1 MASGESMIEPTY
13 ACTLHDEELAAR
25 REDWRALDRRALVR
39 AESSP
44 RGRLLVYRGG
54 EETARALDA
63 LIEAE
68 GRCCSFLDFRVDR
81 RGDEVRVTVG
91 YPPEATR
98 TAIEIGLAPPR

>member
-1 MASGESMIEPTY
+1 MTEPTY
-13 ACTLHDEELAAR
+13 ACTLDDEELASR

-39 AESSP
+39 TETSHE
-44 RGRLLVYRGG
+44 GRMLVYRGG
-54 EETARALDA
+54 EETARELGA

-68 GRCCSFLDFRVDR
+68 GRCCSFLDFKVDR

-98 TAIEIGLAPPR
+98 TAIEIGLAPPS